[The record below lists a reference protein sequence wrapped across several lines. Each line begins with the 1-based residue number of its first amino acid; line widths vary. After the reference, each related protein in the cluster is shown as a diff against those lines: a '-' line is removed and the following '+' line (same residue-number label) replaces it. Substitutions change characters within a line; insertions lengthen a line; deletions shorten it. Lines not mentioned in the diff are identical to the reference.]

1 MRFSDFLQEQKEKH
15 AVMAFGRMNPITV
28 GHEKLV
34 NKVQDIANKVGGSAH
49 IVVSHSQDAK
59 KNPLNSAQ
67 KLKHAKRAFPGVNVT
82 SSDKEA
88 PNFLAHA
95 AKLHKQ
101 GVTHLHMVAGSDR
114 TEEYKKKLAQ
124 YNGTHEGALFNF
136 KKITV
141 HSSGERDPD
150 AEGTEGMSA
159 SKMRSH
165 ASSGNFNEFK
175 KGIPGHVQPHHAKE
189 LYHEIGRA
197 HV

>member
-88 PNFLAHA
+88 PNFL
-95 AKLHKQ
+95 
-101 GVTHLHMVAGSDR
+101 
-114 TEEYKKKLAQ
+114 
-124 YNGTHEGALFNF
+124 
-136 KKITV
+136 
-141 HSSGERDPD
+141 
-150 AEGTEGMSA
+150 
-159 SKMRSH
+159 
-165 ASSGNFNEFK
+165 
-175 KGIPGHVQPHHAKE
+175 
-189 LYHEIGRA
+189 
-197 HV
+197 